1 MAQESITKRKTEGG
15 DIMQVA
21 IDLKHLSRAEKLM
34 MMETLWDDLS
44 RNDEYLE
51 SPSWHEKALSETER
65 RLEIGQEKVFD
76 WQEAKK
82 ELRSRI
88 K

>member
-1 MAQESITKRKTEGG
+1 MIMTLWKTEGC

-21 IDLKHLSRAEKLM
+21 INLKHLSRAGKLM
-34 MMETLWDDLS
+34 MMEAIWEDLS

-51 SPSWHEKALSETER
+51 SPSWHEKELLETER
-65 RLEIGQEKVFD
+65 RLEIGQEQVFD
-76 WQEAKK
+76 WQDAKN
-82 ELRSRI
+82 ELRSRF